1 MKVRKIFV
9 LTCVVALMCSLV
21 ACNKEVGSEEIF
33 ILTGSN
39 GVDGDRESFKGL
51 IRDGNDYGLY
61 MLPNKVKDSE
71 VDKIKNIKGSKEGE
85 YQYEY
90 SEEYTKKLDS
100 DKVERIFDMYFKRV
114 DDNGEEKVIEQC
126 RYLRDTEFIC
136 TYFSFQENVGIYKGE
151 GDTRGIAEEYLVK
164 ILSKEGFE
172 EYTHT
177 ETRSV
182 EYRNK
187 TLYRYT
193 RFIEGYKTND
203 EITIYVDEDGY
214 VASYYI
220 WEYGKYDTLKNS
232 LTKEQL
238 DKTKEKLDAKIA
250 EVFAGQDI
258 ELRDLLVITD
268 PEAKPYLEITI
279 VEDTCAYTL
288 ATPIE

>member
-9 LTCVVALMCSLV
+9 LICVVALMCSLV
-21 ACNKEVGSEEIF
+21 SCNKEVESEEIF

-61 MLPNKVKDSE
+61 MLSNKVKDSE

-90 SEEYTKKLDS
+90 SKVYTKKLDS
-100 DKVERIFDMYFKRV
+100 GKVERIFDIYYKRGS
-114 DDNGEEKVIEQC
+114 DNGEEKIIEEC
-126 RYLRDTEFIC
+126 TYLRGTEFIC
-136 TYFSFQENVGIYKGE
+136 TYISSQENVGIYKGE
-151 GDTRGIAEEYLVK
+151 GDTRSIAEEYLVK
-164 ILSKEGFE
+164 ILSKERFE
-172 EYTHT
+172 ELSGG
-177 ETRSV
+177 EI
-182 EYRNK
+182 
-187 TLYRYT
+187 LYRYT
-193 RFIEGYKTND
+193 RFIEGYKTDD
-203 EITIYVDEDGY
+203 EITVYVNDEGY
-214 VASYYI
+214 IKAYRI
-220 WEYGKYDTLKNS
+220 WEYGKYDTLKNT

-258 ELRDLLVITD
+258 QLRDLLVITD

-279 VEDTCAYTL
+279 VEDTCAYAL
-288 ATPIE
+288 ATSIE